1 VTLTAVA
8 GPRSLE
14 RRVDL
19 LAAYQRRVAGLPINH
34 GCRSARLRGARR
46 LLARHP
52 DLGAWMTRPTPAR
65 LADLHRADAWPFVVW
80 CFVAGHLRPDAELL
94 LAKPGGVELAS
105 VWDAAHPGDAAR
117 VAQVGQRLGWSANR
131 TRQVCRHTLPVVCL
145 AAGKTLDEL
154 TEGDSPGSPAMWSRQ
169 PT

>member
-8 GPRSLE
+8 APRSRE

-19 LAAYQRRVAGLPINH
+19 LAAYQRHVAGLAISE
-34 GCRSARLRGARR
+34 GCRSARRRGAHL

-52 DLGAWMTRPTPAR
+52 DLGAWMARATPAR

-80 CFVAGHLRPDAELL
+80 CSLAGHLRPDAELL

-117 VAQVGQRLGWSANR
+117 VAQAGQRLGWSANW

-145 AAGKTLDEL
+145 TAGKTLDEL
-154 TEGDSPGSPAMWSRQ
+154 TEGDLAGFARDVEQ

>member
-80 CFVAGHLRPDAELL
+80 CFVASHLRPDAELL

-117 VAQVGQRLGWSANR
+117 VAQVGQRLGWSANWTAR
-131 TRQVCRHTLPVVCL
+131 SAGTPCRWC
-145 AAGKTLDEL
+145 AWR
-154 TEGDSPGSPAMWSRQ
+154 PARPS
-169 PT
+169 TS